1 MDIENT
7 RTVSLREHLSAF
19 SAVELPL
26 EAAALHYVAVAGR
39 FGPTSTVCLAG
50 IRRGLEFLLPVKSF
64 FTRYLLLDSGSW
76 TLLVT
81 DARREFCY
89 VDAYALS
96 RATGCRG
103 IGVSLLPDRR
113 RLHLFEGGNKIREV
127 HSESDPD
134 RWYYREVGQL
144 QECEDPREYTKRRKS
159 DRLTPEAVAGCWRR
173 FTGQALPRWETMAD
187 TPMIGV
193 ERSTAEVTRAIISY
207 EMAIDLQF

>member
-1 MDIENT
+1 MNIDN
-7 RTVSLREHLSAF
+7 RQTVSLREHLSAF

-26 EAAALHYVAVAGR
+26 DDAALHYVGVAGR

-81 DARREFCY
+81 DARGEFCY

-113 RLHLFEGGNKIREV
+113 RLHLFEGGNKVREV

-134 RWYYREVGQL
+134 QWYYREVGEIQG
-144 QECEDPREYTKRRKS
+144 CEDPREYTKSHKS
-159 DRLTPEAVAGCWRR
+159 DRLTPEAVAECWRR
-173 FTGQALPRWETMAD
+173 FTGQELPRWEAMTG

-193 ERSTAEVTRAIISY
+193 ERSTADVKRPIISY
-207 EMAIDLQF
+207 EMRSDLRF